1 MKALLVLALAL
12 VAYGPA
18 ATTTPT
24 PEYDIIL
31 RDGRIVDG
39 SGNPWYRGDV
49 AIKGDRIAAIAPRV
63 AGSAAREIPAEGLV
77 IAPGFIDLH
86 THARRGIFEDPGA
99 ANYVRQGVTT
109 IFEGPDGDS
118 PLPIAAFLA
127 RIEAADTAPNVGM
140 FIGHGS
146 VREKVLGRVDRA
158 PTPEELVRM
167 RELVKEG
174 MAQGAFG
181 LSTGL
186 FYAPGVFSRTEEVI
200 ELAKVAGSLGGIHI
214 SHIRNEAAG
223 VVDSVRETVR
233 IGEEGRLPTQVT
245 HHKVMGKTNA
255 GKSRETL
262 RLLAEAR
269 ARGVDA
275 TSDQYPYTASS
286 TSLSSGLLPSW
297 ANEGGRKAMLQR
309 LSDPAQRERIRD
321 YVREAIRLER
331 GGGDPKNIQVAW
343 AENDPSIQGKN
354 LTALLDARGL
364 EPTIANAAE
373 LVLQLLEKGQ
383 VRGIFHAI
391 SEPDL
396 EVILADPTTMIASDG
411 EVAIFGKASPHPRS
425 YGTFPRVLA
434 VYVREKKLLKLEDA
448 VRKMTSFPAQRVG
461 LGDRGILRPGMKAD
475 IVVFDPARVRDR
487 ATYENPHQYP
497 EGITVV
503 LVNGAVVFENG
514 AMTGARPGVVL
525 YGPAALGGATK
536 PAAATS
542 PTSSRHAS
550 SPPIRAAAWNPIF
563 SSSRA
568 ARALDA
574 SSGQVQ

>member
-1 MKALLVLALAL
+1 MKSATALSLLLLAL
-12 VAYGPA
+12 VAA
-18 ATTTPT
+18 AAEPQK
-24 PEYDIIL
+24 YDLIL
-31 RDGRIVDG
+31 RGGRIIDG
-39 SGNPWYRGDV
+39 SGNPWYRADV
-49 AIKGDRIAAIAPRV
+49 AVKGDRIAAIAPRLV
-63 AGSAAREIPAEGLV
+63 GSAGREIPAEGLV
-77 IAPGFIDLH
+77 VAPGFIDLH
-86 THARRGIFEDPGA
+86 THARRGIFQNPGA
-99 ANYVRQGVTT
+99 DNYVRQGVTT

-118 PLPIAAFLA
+118 PLPIAAFLE

-146 VREKVLGRVDRA
+146 VREKVIGRVDRA
-158 PTPEELVRM
+158 ATPDELDRM
-167 RELVKEG
+167 RAMVREG
-174 MAQGAFG
+174 MVQGAFG

-186 FYAPGVFSRTEEVI
+186 FYAPGVFSRTEEVV
-200 ELAKVAGSLGGIHI
+200 ELAKVAGALGGIHI
-214 SHIRNEAAG
+214 SHMRNEAAG
-223 VVDSVRETVR
+223 VVDSVRETIR

-286 TSLSSGLLPSW
+286 TSLASGLLPSW
-297 ANEGGRKAMLQR
+297 ANEGGRRAMLAR
-309 LSDPAQRERIRD
+309 LTDPAQRERIRD

-331 GGGDPKNIQVAW
+331 GGGDPKNIQIAW
-343 AENDPSIQGKN
+343 AENDPAIQGKN
-354 LTALLDARGL
+354 LAEIMREHGV
-364 EPTIANAAE
+364 EPTVANAAE
-373 LVLQLLEKGQ
+373 TVLQLLEKGQ

-396 EVILADPTTMIASDG
+396 EAILADPTTMIASDG

-425 YGTFPRVLA
+425 YGTFPRVLG

-461 LGDRGILRPGMKAD
+461 LEDRGILRPGMKAD
-475 IVVFDPARVRDR
+475 IAVFDPARVRDR

-503 LVNGAVVFENG
+503 LVNGVVVFENG

-536 PAAATS
+536 PAATAS

-550 SPPIRAAAWNPIF
+550 SPPVRAAAWNPIF